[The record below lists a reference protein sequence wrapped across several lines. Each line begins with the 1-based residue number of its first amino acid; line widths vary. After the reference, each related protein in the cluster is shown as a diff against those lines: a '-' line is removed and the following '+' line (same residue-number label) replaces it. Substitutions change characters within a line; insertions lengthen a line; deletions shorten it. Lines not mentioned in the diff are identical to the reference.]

1 MLGPN
6 AFFVLSILFMVV
18 VLPIFM
24 IMHYTTKWKAAKGL
38 SDEEQTTLE
47 DLWQTSQRMDS
58 RLNALETILDAE
70 VPDWRRKL

>member
-1 MLGPN
+1 MVSGH
-6 AFFVLSILFMVV
+6 FFVLAILVLVV

-38 SDEEQTTLE
+38 SDEEQSTLE
-47 DLWQTSQRMDS
+47 ELWQTSQRMDS

-70 VPDWRRKL
+70 VPDWRHKL